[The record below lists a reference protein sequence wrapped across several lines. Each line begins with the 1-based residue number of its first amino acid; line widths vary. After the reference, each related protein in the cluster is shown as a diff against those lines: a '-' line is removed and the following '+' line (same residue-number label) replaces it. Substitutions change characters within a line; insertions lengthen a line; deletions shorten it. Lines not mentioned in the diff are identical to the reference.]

1 MLSDLVLLM
10 HTPDQLSICN
20 AYIIWE
26 ILADTPL
33 PLKDHCPTCTSQL
46 NRPPTLV
53 HCLPHEDEHGHDT
66 VAIIGLNGSVQ
77 QSSLIAHRL
86 EPLQAARLFI
96 AQYIIITSSLY
107 IVIIVVYL
115 PK

>member
-1 MLSDLVLLM
+1 M
-10 HTPDQLSICN
+10 CN
-20 AYIIWE
+20 TYIVWE
-26 ILADTPL
+26 ILAGMGAPL
-33 PLKDHCPTCTSQL
+33 PFKDHSPTCTSQL
-46 NRPPTLV
+46 NHPPTLV

-96 AQYIIITSSLY
+96 AQYMYIIITSSLY